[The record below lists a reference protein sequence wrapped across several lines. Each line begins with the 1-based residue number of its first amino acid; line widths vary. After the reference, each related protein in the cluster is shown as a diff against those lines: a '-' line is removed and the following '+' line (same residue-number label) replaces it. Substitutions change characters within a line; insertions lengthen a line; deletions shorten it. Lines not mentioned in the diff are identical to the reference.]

1 MLQVKC
7 RLTLTPVS
15 LNGVEIKHYL
25 KDLES
30 QKMKKWYLS
39 KTVWLGV
46 LGIATSVVIAID
58 QGLSLTQVLLAGLGA
73 ATILIRGVTKLPL
86 GK

>member
-1 MLQVKC
+1 
-7 RLTLTPVS
+7 
-15 LNGVEIKHYL
+15 
-25 KDLES
+25 
-30 QKMKKWYLS
+30 MKKWYLS
-39 KTVWLGV
+39 KGIWLGV

-58 QGLSLTQVLLAGLGA
+58 QGLGLTQVLLAGLGA